1 MSGSAASHKSVRIDQ
16 EIAVRFPGVSRRKAR
31 ELLAQHR
38 VLLNE
43 RPVSVASREVAPSD
57 RISIIENDQEIA
69 ILRSTAD
76 WLAANKATGMA
87 VQPDRERVRRSLHE
101 LLLSQLKRNG
111 QPHSLYVIHRID
123 TGTSGVVLFARSQ
136 AAAARLS
143 ARFAAGEIRKTY
155 LALVEGRL
163 ESERTI
169 ETPIRDRSARTMVRP
184 RQSSGEQTLV
194 EVEIQTGRTHQIR
207 IHLASTGHP
216 IVGDRRYGSTVN
228 ASRLMLHA
236 WRLEH
241 DDFGLLEAPIPPDFV

>member
-1 MSGSAASHKSVRIDQ
+1 MRIDQ

-43 RPVSVASREVAPSD
+43 RPVSVASREVGPSD
-57 RISIIENDQEIA
+57 RISLIQEELEVA
-69 ILRSTAD
+69 VLKSTSE
-76 WLAANKATGMA
+76 WLAANKATGIA

-101 LLLSQLKRNG
+101 LLLSQLKRSG

-155 LALVEGRL
+155 LALVEGWL
-163 ESERTI
+163 ESERII
-169 ETPIRDRSARTMVRP
+169 ETPIRDRSARSVVRP
-184 RQSSGEQTLV
+184 RQRTPEQTGEQTLV

-207 IHLASTGHP
+207 IHLASIGHP
-216 IVGDRRYGSTVN
+216 IIGDRRYGSTVN
-228 ASRLMLHA
+228 APRLMLHA